1 MWGHISLPWR
11 TVTQNW
17 VTEVASFPPTT
28 PRREAQ
34 LALGHV
40 AKLQTHWRR
49 RVIPALAWSRGILT
63 YELQQSSTPHAIPRC
78 HTSSVLHSGIS
89 GDYGL
94 MLNHLPLVC
103 STPNK
108 ADEVRLPKRFP
119 ALLLPSKTRY
129 PLD

>member
-11 TVTQNW
+11 IVTQNW

-63 YELQQSSTPHAIPRC
+63 YELQQSSTPPC
-78 HTSSVLHSGIS
+78 HTPLSHQQRAALW
-89 GDYGL
+89 DLRGL
-94 MLNHLPLVC
+94 WAHAQPPSPC
-103 STPNK
+103 
-108 ADEVRLPKRFP
+108 
-119 ALLLPSKTRY
+119 LLYSKQGR
-129 PLD
+129 